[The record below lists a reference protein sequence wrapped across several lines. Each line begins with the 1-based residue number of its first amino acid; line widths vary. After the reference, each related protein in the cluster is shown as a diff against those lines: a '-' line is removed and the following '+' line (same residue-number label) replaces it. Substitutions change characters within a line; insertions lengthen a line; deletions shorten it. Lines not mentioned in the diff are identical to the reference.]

1 MNTAAD
7 NDNSGEI
14 TRLKFK
20 SNPDTSKKDISS
32 KEKGLDEFTVMIN
45 PDSIRRVLS
54 VQKTKNRSGR
64 SKSKADVFSSQ
75 PEKLSFS
82 FYLDGTNVVPNQKG
96 ISVSD
101 QIKNFLNVVYKK
113 EDKPVQSLIIEY
125 FPEESLIV
133 CVDSITINYNLFDKN
148 GSPLRAKIDCSFST
162 LKEDKPEIKSKKRK
176 KIKSKVQLEPT
187 REPDNTCECVC
198 SCTCDPNEARSQ
210 GVNSM
215 KENKNANFSTEDG
228 REIYVS

>member
-101 QIKNFLNVVYKK
+101 QIKKFLNVVYKK

-148 GSPLRAKIDCSFST
+148 GNPLRAKIDCSFST
-162 LKEDKPEIKSKKRK
+162 LKEDKPDAKPKKRK
-176 KIKSKVQLEPT
+176 VKPEPT
-187 REPDNTCECVC
+187 KESENTCECVC
-198 SCTCDPNEARSQ
+198 ICCDLNEARLNNQDSI
-210 GVNSM
+210 
-215 KENKNANFSTEDG
+215 KENDEVNYTPIDANYSTIDG
-228 REIYVS
+228 REIKV

>member
-1 MNTAAD
+1 MNIAAG
-7 NDNSGEI
+7 NEKSGEI

-20 SNPDTSKKDISS
+20 SNPDSSKKDISS

-45 PDSIRRVLS
+45 PDSIKRVLS
-54 VQKTKNRSGR
+54 MQKTTNSSGR
-64 SKSKADVFSSQ
+64 SKSKADVFCSQ

-101 QIKNFLNVVYKK
+101 QIKKFLNVVYKK

-125 FPEESLIV
+125 FPAESLIV
-133 CVDSITINYNLFDKN
+133 CMDSITIDYNLFDTN
-148 GSPLRAKIDCSFST
+148 GNPLRAKIDCSFST
-162 LKEDKPEIKSKKRK
+162 LKEDKPDTKSKKRRK
-176 KIKSKVQLEPT
+176 SKSKVKPEPT
-187 REPDNTCECVC
+187 KEPENTCECIC